1 MNALLN
7 RSSTNNKVTGKAAG
21 RLTRSFYLIAICF
34 PDLEGKPRSDFS
46 GYFAVSI
53 LWLTAAVAWNN
64 LWTRHSEIF
73 LLSTNVWNKREAV
86 QGK

>member
-34 PDLEGKPRSDFS
+34 PDLAGKPRSDFS
-46 GYFAVSI
+46 GYFAVFNSVTDSSRSLKQPVI
-53 LWLTAAVAWNN
+53 TSQRDFSLE
-64 LWTRHSEIF
+64 H
-73 LLSTNVWNKREAV
+73 KRV
-86 QGK
+86 KQT